1 MAGTDKHIQAA
12 FFTDS
17 PNVVAEVYGVGKR
30 EELEGLTDCYPTI
43 VGSENFDEHAPN
55 LAGLEVIFTTWGMP
69 ELTPGQLD
77 RLPNLKIVFYGAGSV
92 QGFCRPLF
100 ERGITVVSAWAANAV
115 PVAEFTL
122 AQILLANKGYFRNVR
137 EYRKGPERFDEAF
150 RGRGNFAETVALLG
164 AGKIGRYVIHLLKPF
179 KLHVTIFDPFLSEA
193 DAEKLGV
200 TKVSM
205 EEAFAEST
213 IVSNHLANLPA
224 TVGMLDRKCFESM
237 RENATFIN
245 TGRGATVA
253 EEDLLDVLKQRRDLT
268 AMLDVTTEEPAA
280 SESPLFTLPNVFV
293 STHIAGSMGGEVVR
307 MADYIIEEFLAW
319 QKGEPMRY
327 VVTPAMIERMA

>member
-1 MAGTDKHIQAA
+1 
-12 FFTDS
+12 
-17 PNVVAEVYGVGKR
+17 
-30 EELEGLTDCYPTI
+30 
-43 VGSENFDEHAPN
+43 
-55 LAGLEVIFTTWGMP
+55 
-69 ELTPGQLD
+69 
-77 RLPNLKIVFYGAGSV
+77 
-92 QGFCRPLF
+92 
-100 ERGITVVSAWAANAV
+100 
-115 PVAEFTL
+115 
-122 AQILLANKGYFRNVR
+122 
-137 EYRKGPERFDEAF
+137 
-150 RGRGNFAETVALLG
+150 
-164 AGKIGRYVIHLLKPF
+164 
-179 KLHVTIFDPFLSEA
+179 
-193 DAEKLGV
+193 
-200 TKVSM
+200 
-205 EEAFAEST
+205 
-213 IVSNHLANLPA
+213 
-224 TVGMLDRKCFESM
+224 MLDRKCFESM